1 MFGLIRK
8 KDLAAFAERV
18 HNDNALDAR
27 MDVPMKPVS
36 YEDHKK
42 AAYYNGYVDG
52 SRALLFALRAFMF
65 GGKRKPRRCVGE
77 GFPLPKARGARKDGR
92 RNASPTGRASI
103 CREFETIVTVQI
115 HDIDKNVELPLC
127 FNVDDYKAGVEQR
140 IRRALEASGG
150 GDAYTQVK
158 VQVFMKDEREC

>member
-27 MDVPMKPVS
+27 ICAPLQPVS
-36 YEDHKK
+36 YEDHKR
-42 AAYYNGYVDG
+42 AAYYSGYVDG
-52 SRALLFALRAFMF
+52 SRALLFALRAYLF
-65 GGKRKPRRCVGE
+65 GGKRKAHRKNGAPRTS
-77 GFPLPKARGARKDGR
+77 P
-92 RNASPTGRASI
+92 PTGSLGGASVA
-103 CREFETIVTVQI
+103 CREFETIVTVVM
-115 HDIDKNVELPLC
+115 HDIDKNVKLPLC

-140 IRRALEASGG
+140 VRRALEAAGG

-158 VQVFMKDEREC
+158 VQVFMKDEGEC

>member
-1 MFGLIRK
+1 MFGLIKK

-42 AAYYNGYVDG
+42 AAYYSGYVDG

-65 GGKRKPRRCVGE
+65 GGRKKQRRKGGGASRTSPPTRVASGGSVG
-77 GFPLPKARGARKDGR
+77 
-92 RNASPTGRASI
+92 ASI

-115 HDIDKNVELPLC
+115 HGIDKNVELPADFDINKHKRSIEAHVCRVLREPL
-127 FNVDDYKAGVEQR
+127 FEDANVN
-140 IRRALEASGG
+140 
-150 GDAYTQVK
+150 VK
-158 VQVFMKDEREC
+158 VQVFMKEKRDE